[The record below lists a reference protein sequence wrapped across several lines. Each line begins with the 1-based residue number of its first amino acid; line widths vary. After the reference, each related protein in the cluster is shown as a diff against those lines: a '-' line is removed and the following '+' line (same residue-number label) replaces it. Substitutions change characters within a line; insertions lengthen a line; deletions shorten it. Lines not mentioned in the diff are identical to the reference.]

1 MTPNDPN
8 SIESADIVPTR
19 TSDTVAESPAAD
31 PAPDLAELLKKAETE
46 VAELREAW
54 LRARA
59 DAENTRKQAQADI
72 AKTYKYAIEKFAE
85 DLLPVKDALEQ
96 TLAAENVTPETLKS
110 GAELTLKA
118 LEAAF
123 GRAQITEINPV
134 GEKFDPHRHQAMMTV
149 ESREPPNSVVTVY
162 QKGYL
167 INDRT
172 LRPALVAVA
181 KPGGKEDESSPQNS
195 TSAGAGAPPA
205 RRRILTTED
214 PRLAASPRPDARG
227 SP

>member
-8 SIESADIVPTR
+8 SHEPTEIMPSQTGEAVADSAP
-19 TSDTVAESPAAD
+19 AD
-31 PAPDLAELLKKAETE
+31 PAPDLADLLKKAEIE
-46 VAELREAW
+46 VADLRDAW

-59 DAENTRKQAQADI
+59 DAENTRKQAQADV
-72 AKTYKYAIEKFAE
+72 AKAYKYAIEKFAE
-85 DLLPVKDALEQ
+85 DMLPVKDALEQ
-96 TLAAENVTPETLKS
+96 TLTAENVTPETLKS

-181 KPGGKEDESSPQNS
+181 KPAEKPDESSPQS
-195 TSAGAGAPPA
+195 SASANDGSPSA
-205 RRRILTTED
+205 RR
-214 PRLAASPRPDARG
+214 
-227 SP
+227 

>member
-1 MTPNDPN
+1 MTPNDPH
-8 SIESADIVPTR
+8 SPEPADIVPTR
-19 TSDTVAESPAAD
+19 TGEKVTDSAPAD

-46 VAELREAW
+46 VTDLRDAW

-59 DAENTRKQAQADI
+59 DADNTRKQAQADI
-72 AKTYKYAIEKFAE
+72 AKTFKYAIEKFAE

-96 TLAAENVTPETLKS
+96 TLTAEKVTPETLKS

-118 LEAAF
+118 LQGAF

-149 ESREPPNSVVTVY
+149 DSREPPNTVVTVY

-172 LRPALVAVA
+172 LRPALVAIA
-181 KPGGKEDESSPQNS
+181 KPASKDDESSADRGG
-195 TSAGAGAPPA
+195 SASGG
-205 RRRILTTED
+205 R
-214 PRLAASPRPDARG
+214 
-227 SP
+227 

>member
-8 SIESADIVPTR
+8 SIESADIVPTQ

-46 VAELREAW
+46 VADLRDAW

-96 TLAAENVTPETLKS
+96 TLSAENVTLETLKS
-110 GAELTLKA
+110 GVELTLKA
-118 LEAAF
+118 LETAF
-123 GRAQITEINPV
+123 GRAQIMEINPV

-149 ESREPPNSVVTVY
+149 ESREPPNTIVTVY

-181 KPGGKEDESSPQNS
+181 KPASKADESSPQASAGGGAGS
-195 TSAGAGAPPA
+195 TSGG
-205 RRRILTTED
+205 R
-214 PRLAASPRPDARG
+214 
-227 SP
+227 

>member
-8 SIESADIVPTR
+8 SHEPTEIMPRQTGEAVADSAP
-19 TSDTVAESPAAD
+19 AD
-31 PAPDLAELLKKAETE
+31 PAPDLADLLKKAEIE
-46 VAELREAW
+46 VADLRDAW

-59 DAENTRKQAQADI
+59 DAENTRKQAQADV
-72 AKTYKYAIEKFAE
+72 AKAYKYAIEKFAE
-85 DLLPVKDALEQ
+85 DMLPVKDALEQ
-96 TLAAENVTPETLKS
+96 TLTAENVTPETLKS

-181 KPGGKEDESSPQNS
+181 KPAEKPDESSPQS
-195 TSAGAGAPPA
+195 SASANDGSPSA
-205 RRRILTTED
+205 RR
-214 PRLAASPRPDARG
+214 
-227 SP
+227 

>member
-1 MTPNDPN
+1 RIERRGKYPIANVIARNQPISKPMTPNAPRSPDP
-8 SIESADIVPTR
+8 ADIVPTR
-19 TSDTVAESPAAD
+19 TGEKVADSGPAD
-31 PAPDLAELLKKAETE
+31 PAPDLAELLKRAETE
-46 VAELREAW
+46 VADLRDAW

-59 DAENTRKQAQADI
+59 DADNTRKQAQADI
-72 AKTYKYAIEKFAE
+72 AKTYKYAVEKFAE

-96 TLAAENVTPETLKS
+96 TLTAEKVTPETLKS

-118 LEAAF
+118 LHAAF

-149 ESREPPNSVVTVY
+149 ESREPPNTVVTVY

-172 LRPALVAVA
+172 LRPARGAAA
-181 KPGGKEDESSPQNS
+181 KAPSKANA
-195 TSAGAGAPPA
+195 TAPPA
-205 RRRILTTED
+205 DGQPT
-214 PRLAASPRPDARG
+214 AR
-227 SP
+227 